1 MTDSPSILGR
11 TISHYRIEEKL
22 GGGGM
27 GVVYHAIDTKLG
39 RSVALKFLPA
49 EMASDRGALER
60 FQREA
65 RAASALNH
73 PNICTIYE
81 IDEFAGQHFIA
92 MEFLDGHTLKHQIA
106 NGPLPLDELLDA
118 GIQVASALD
127 AAHAKGIIHR
137 DIKPA
142 NIFCIRGGQVKVLDF
157 GLAKITPAR
166 TGGAGASVSALP
178 TATADQLLSS
188 PGTAMGTVMYMSPEQ
203 AMGENL
209 DGRSDLFSFG
219 AVLYE
224 MATGALPFFGST
236 SAAIFDAILH
246 RPPVPP
252 TRLNPTLSSE
262 LERIIHKALEK
273 DPNLRYQHAS
283 DLRADMQ
290 RLKRDTD
297 SGRAIVASRDHREA
311 TEDDAAQAPAT
322 LSGSASA
329 SSPPLIATSRD
340 SSAKYASGSS
350 AVVEAAKQHKIGIA
364 AGVTIAIAVLAAAA
378 YGIYSLLG
386 IRHAT
391 PFENFTISQLTTSGK
406 STLAAISPD
415 GKYLLS
421 VVSDKGKSSVW
432 LRHIQTNSDTQ
443 IVPPAEVFYTALAF
457 SPDGSYIYFSKTAKN
472 NEIDLFRM
480 PVLGGMPQMLA
491 KDLDSSPTFSPGGE
505 RIAFIRANDPELNK
519 YLLITANP
527 DGTDEKVIAR
537 GPYSSVPAAV
547 AWSWDGKQIFGIIS
561 FQSGSPLS
569 SIVSFDIGTG
579 QEHSLATFEED
590 LVDVALAPDER
601 GLLVLFRGKASGF
614 RATQIGYMSLATS
627 KLRAITN
634 DTNDYATLT
643 LSSDRKSLTTVQQKY
658 DPALYLLTATDYAA
672 TSSKQVLAQQTDIY
686 DFAWASNTE
695 LYISRWNSLS
705 RSAIDGGSNI
715 QLAGDP
721 RAKISH
727 IAGCGQEGF
736 AAFAWAGHSESHNV
750 QNLWRV
756 DADGSSPKQITTGK
770 SASVPVCSPDGKW
783 IYYEEPESNG
793 IFRIPADGGTSET
806 VAGTIFP
813 TFENAVGGPDISLD
827 GKLLVLT
834 VAKHD
839 PVRLIEGRFAIVA
852 LNSETGPLRMIEAD
866 PRISGV
872 PRFTPDGKSLV
883 HSIRENGTDNLW
895 QQPLDGSAGRQITNF
910 TDGTIERIYF
920 SPDGK
925 SLGVLQ
931 SHTKSDVVLLHDT
944 GVSP

>member
-27 GVVYHAIDTKLG
+27 GVVYRAIDTKLG
-39 RSVALKFLPA
+39 RAVALKFLSSETPG
-49 EMASDRGALER
+49 DHGALER

-73 PNICTIYE
+73 PNICTIFE

-92 MEFLDGHTLKHQIA
+92 MEYLDGHTLKHQISQGA
-106 NGPLPLDELLDA
+106 MPLDELLDA
-118 GIQVASALD
+118 GIQVANALD

-142 NIFCIRGGQVKVLDF
+142 NIFCTRGGQVKVLDF
-157 GLAKITPAR
+157 GLAKIASPR
-166 TGGAGASVSALP
+166 TGGTGASVSALP

-209 DGRSDLFSFG
+209 DARSDLFSFG

-224 MATGALPFFGST
+224 MATGALPYFGST

-246 RPPVPP
+246 KSPVPP
-252 TRLNPTLSSE
+252 TRLNLTLPSE
-262 LERIIHKALEK
+262 IERIINKSLEK
-273 DPNLRYQHAS
+273 DRNLRYQHAS
-283 DLRADMQ
+283 DVRADMQ
-290 RLKRDTD
+290 RLKRDTTSD
-297 SGRAIVASRDHREA
+297 RVPIAIRETGIEPEYA
-311 TEDDAAQAPAT
+311 GLPSQIALAEKP
-322 LSGSASA
+322 
-329 SSPPLIATSRD
+329 SPSKE
-340 SSAKYASGSS
+340 SSARYASSS
-350 AVVEAAKQHKIGIA
+350 AVVVEAARRHKAGLA
-364 AGVTIAIAVLAAAA
+364 AGALISLGVLAAAV
-378 YGIYSLLG
+378 YGIYSFLSM
-386 IRHAT
+386 RHAT

-421 VVSDKGKSSVW
+421 VVSDKGKSSLW

-443 IVPPAEVFYTALAF
+443 IVPPAEAFYTSLAF
-457 SPDGSYIYFSKTAKN
+457 SPDGSYIYFSKTVKN

-537 GPYSSVPAAV
+537 GPYSSVPGAV

-561 FQSGSPLS
+561 FQSGSSLS

-579 QEHSLATFEED
+579 QEHSLATFEEE

-614 RATQIGYMSLATS
+614 RATQIGYVSLATS
-627 KLRAITN
+627 KLRGITN
-634 DTNDYATLT
+634 DTNNYATLT
-643 LSSDRKSLTTVQQKY
+643 LSSDRKALTTIQQRN
-658 DPALYLLTATDYAA
+658 DPALYLLLAIDYAV
-672 TSSKQVLAQQTDIY
+672 TSSRQVLAQQTDIY

-695 LYISRWNSLS
+695 LYISRWNSIF
-705 RSAIDGGSNI
+705 RSAIDGGNNI
-715 QLAGDP
+715 QLASDP
-721 RAKISH
+721 GAKIFQ
-727 IAGCGQEGF
+727 IAGCGQSGF
-736 AAFAWAGHSESHNV
+736 VVFAWAGHRESHNV

-770 SASVPVCSPDGKW
+770 SAGVPVCSPDGKW
-783 IYYEEPESNG
+783 IYYEELDSNG

-813 TFENAVGGPDISLD
+813 TFENSIGGPDISVD

-834 VAKHD
+834 VGKYD
-839 PVRLIEGRFAIVA
+839 PVRLIDGRFAIVV
-852 LNSETGPLRMIEAD
+852 LNSEAGPLRMIEAD
-866 PRISGV
+866 LRISGA
-872 PRFTPDGKSLV
+872 PRFTPDGKALV

-895 QQPLDGSAGRQITNF
+895 QQPLDGSPGRQITNF
-910 TDGTIERIYF
+910 ADGTIEQIYF

-931 SHTKSDVVLLHDT
+931 SHTKSDVVLLHET